1 MLALGLTYVT
11 KFNSIV
17 TNSQEG
23 LTKNFDK
30 RSPNLRLEVFCPVH
44 LANLGMIEK
53 KMPDVVVMTTS
64 GMDRNRL

>member
-1 MLALGLTYVT
+1 M
-11 KFNSIV
+11 
-17 TNSQEG
+17 
-23 LTKNFDK
+23 TKNFDK